1 MSDFDKA
8 RALLRQFKGD
18 AYLFGAGVLPRVGGV
33 IAYLGKRPALVRDT
47 FPGSDGF
54 VKTIRESA
62 VEAGA
67 PLAGEIKGA
76 GPNAPREDLF
86 RIINGLKALDADV
99 VVSFGGGSTID
110 ATKAAEVL
118 RTLGADA
125 EHPPEIDDFFG
136 TGLVTQALARSSRA
150 LTPHVAIQ
158 TAASSGAH
166 LTKYSNITDVSTG
179 QKKLIVDE
187 AIVPARAVFD
197 YEVTYGAPPALTA
210 DGALDGIS
218 HSLEVLYGA
227 VGRPYYAR
235 VKEVA
240 STGIGLVVSY
250 LPRAMDNPRDAEA
263 REALCLATDLGGY
276 AIMLGGTNGG
286 HLTSFSLVDIL
297 SHGRACA
304 IMNPYYTV
312 FFAPAIEGPLRAIG
326 QVYREAGLTT
336 ADVEGLSGRE
346 LGVAVAEAMFE
357 LARRIDFPTRLS
369 EVEGFSEEHIER
381 ALTAAKNPQLKMKLE
396 NMPVPLTAEMV
407 DECMRPV
414 LEAARDG
421 DLARIKNV
429 EA

>member
-1 MSDFDKA
+1 MSNFDTA
-8 RALLRQFKGD
+8 RALLHQFKGD
-18 AYLFGAGVLPRVGGV
+18 AYVFGAGVLPRVGGV
-33 IAYLGKRPALVRDT
+33 IGSLGKRPALVRDT

-54 VKTIRESA
+54 VETIRASA
-62 VEAGA
+62 AEAGA

-86 RIINGLKALDADV
+86 RIADELRALDPDV

-110 ATKAAEVL
+110 ATKAGEVL
-118 RTLGADA
+118 RTLGG
-125 EHPPEIDDFFG
+125 EIDDYFG
-136 TGLVTQALARSSRA
+136 TGLVTKAVAESGRT

-158 TAASSGAH
+158 TAASSSAH

-187 AIVPARAVFD
+187 AIVPARPVFD
-197 YEVTYGAPPALTA
+197 YAVTYNAPAGLTA
-210 DGALDGIS
+210 DGALDGIA

-227 VGRPYYAR
+227 AGKPIYER

-240 STGIGLVVSY
+240 GTGIGLVVNY
-250 LPRAMDNPRDAEA
+250 LPRVVQDPRDAEA

-286 HLTSFSLVDIL
+286 HLTSFSLVDVL

-304 IMNPYYTV
+304 MMNPYYTV
-312 FFAPAIEGPLRAIG
+312 FFAPAIEEPLRLVGGI
-326 QVYREAGLTT
+326 YRDAGLTD
-336 ADVEGLSGRE
+336 ADLESLGGRE
-346 LGVAVAEAMFE
+346 LGVAVAEAMLEFS
-357 LARRIDFPTRLS
+357 RRIGFPTRLS
-369 EVEGFSEEHIER
+369 EVEGFRAEHIER

-407 DECMRPV
+407 DAYMGPV

-421 DLARIKNV
+421 DLSVIRNV
-429 EA
+429 G